1 MENQSVNMLLGLSH
15 LSESVYTGQ
24 LSREQMN
31 LTLKKGRHW
40 LCEVIRWYY
49 QVEMPAEWQFCQDLR
64 SRCLL
69 SLPRNCLA
77 LAFLPFPL
85 SYCSH
90 TSERKSDSEVVREA
104 FGNTIVQRNLICFW
118 LQLKS
123 WRSFLYQDSIV
134 NLQLFL

>member
-1 MENQSVNMLLGLSH
+1 MKNQSVNRLLGLWY

-31 LTLKKGRHW
+31 QTLKKGRHW

-49 QVEMPAEWQFCQDLR
+49 QVDMPAECHFFQDLS

-77 LAFLPFPL
+77 VAFFPSL
-85 SYCSH
+85 LNYCSH
-90 TSERKSDSEVVREA
+90 TSEEESDSEAVREA
-104 FGNTIVQRNLICFW
+104 FRNTIVQRSLICFW
-118 LQLKS
+118 LQIKS
-123 WRSFLYQDSIV
+123 
-134 NLQLFL
+134 